1 MHTGSRV
8 LCAPV
13 DAALAALVELNGAAS
28 RDFLLLRFFLSDAL
42 APRGH
47 ARLVAD
53 RLRLLSHAVA
63 SSCTLRLFD
72 GLRASA
78 ATSVALVLAERW
90 HAFVIPFAHA
100 HLAYATHDALAARPA
115 FPQSFRDCVAALQ
128 TTRALCRM
136 PCRNW
141 PSLWKNATVC

>member
-1 MHTGSRV
+1 MCRLASPRPWPPLLPAFPSAPPMHTGSRV

-53 RLRLLSHAVA
+53 RLCLLSHAVA

-78 ATSVALVLAERW
+78 ATSVALVLSE
-90 HAFVIPFAHA
+90 
-100 HLAYATHDALAARPA
+100 
-115 FPQSFRDCVAALQ
+115 
-128 TTRALCRM
+128 
-136 PCRNW
+136 
-141 PSLWKNATVC
+141 